1 MIYRKAHIKDL
12 EQCRTLG
19 IEAYSEYR
27 SSLEPKYWIALKTI
41 LEDPQTVKNLYEG
54 STAYVCEIQNEIVG
68 VIYYFSSG
76 NPTDL
81 YPKDLC
87 YIRSLAVKPSYRKL
101 GIGKRLTEICIDHA
115 QSSKEQNIALHTS
128 EMMPIAM
135 AMYEKMGFIKKNEV
149 ERLGKKYWI
158 YIKKLS

>member
-1 MIYRKAHIKDL
+1 MIFRKAHINDL
-12 EQCRTLG
+12 AQCRTIG
-19 IEAYSEYR
+19 IEAYSEYK
-27 SSLEPKYWIALKTI
+27 SSLEPQHWATLKTI
-41 LEDPQTVKNLYEG
+41 LEDPQTVRNLFND
-54 STAYVCEIQNEIVG
+54 STTFVCEIRNEVLG

-81 YPKDLC
+81 YPEDLC

-101 GIGKRLTEICIDHA
+101 GIGKRLTEICIDYA

-128 EMMPIAM
+128 EMMPVAM
-135 AMYEKMGFIKKNEV
+135 AMYEKMGFVKKNEV